1 MLNATIISFFSDT
14 CQSMGTYLHFTIS
27 ILLTFI
33 HQADFSSVFV
43 LKGQDV
49 RLDVQE
55 NVQLKELEVFKWSF
69 GSANIVRCTDTLSVK
84 VSPEYKNRVEFYKGN
99 FSLVLK
105 NIQEGDSGPYTAVV
119 SGDKEK
125 TIIVHQLVLQ
135 ERVEPPVLTLDSNS
149 TINGNCNV
157 TVTCRGQNTS
167 VTSSCNSST
176 CSQVGGGSRGAET
189 STVPLLSVYVA
200 GGSIICNHS
209 NQVSWANNT
218 KKIVELCSLKSEQG
232 EKANYNYALAVGA
245 PVSVVGFM
253 ALIGFVCQKQNKCCK
268 EDIINAD
275 YAAVVTPDNS
285 QVGGE
290 QQMSPGPDPT
300 SPTIYSMVGHPQPQP
315 VNHQP
320 LPVDLPM
327 TTMAPM
333 TSMPESLY
341 AMVGKKTSKQ

>member
-1 MLNATIISFFSDT
+1 LLIKHLEKGSVLYFL
-14 CQSMGTYLHFTIS
+14 CVYFT
-27 ILLTFI
+27 
-33 HQADFSSVFV
+33 DFSSVFV

-135 ERVEPPVLTLDSNS
+135 VEPPVLTLDSNS

-218 KKIVELCSLKSEQG
+218 KKIVELCSLKSD
-232 EKANYNYALAVGA
+232 L
-245 PVSVVGFM
+245 SF
-253 ALIGFVCQKQNKCCK
+253 KCVLDFCSWYSHFIILRCNDFTLFRHTRSNS
-268 EDIINAD
+268 EDL
-275 YAAVVTPDNS
+275 TFKCLC
-285 QVGGE
+285 G
-290 QQMSPGPDPT
+290 
-300 SPTIYSMVGHPQPQP
+300 
-315 VNHQP
+315 
-320 LPVDLPM
+320 
-327 TTMAPM
+327 
-333 TSMPESLY
+333 
-341 AMVGKKTSKQ
+341 

>member
-1 MLNATIISFFSDT
+1 MAAL
-14 CQSMGTYLHFTIS
+14 LHS
-27 ILLTFI
+27 IVFLSALV
-33 HQADFSSVFV
+33 QGSDFSSVFV

-69 GSANIVRCTDTLSVK
+69 GSANI
-84 VSPEYKNRVEFYKGN
+84 
-99 FSLVLK
+99 

-135 ERVEPPVLTLDSNS
+135 ERVDPPVLTVDSNS

-176 CSQVGGGSRGAET
+176 CSQVGRESRGAET
-189 STVPLLSVYVA
+189 SIVPLLSVYVA
-200 GGSIICNHS
+200 GGSIICYHS
-209 NQVSWANNT
+209 NQVSWANDT
-218 KKIVELCSLKSEQG
+218 KKIVKLCSLKSEQG
-232 EKANYNYALAVGA
+232 EKANYNYALTVGA
-245 PVSVVGFM
+245 PVCVVGFI
-253 ALIGFVCQKQNKCCK
+253 ALIGFVYQKQNKCGK
-268 EDIINAD
+268 EDIINTD
-275 YAAVVTPDNS
+275 YATVVTPDNG
-285 QVGGE
+285 QAGGE
-290 QQMSPGPDPT
+290 QQMSPGPA
-300 SPTIYSMVGHPQPQP
+300 SPTIYSMVGHPQSQP

-327 TTMAPM
+327 TTM

-341 AMVGKKTSKQ
+341 AMVGKKTSRQ